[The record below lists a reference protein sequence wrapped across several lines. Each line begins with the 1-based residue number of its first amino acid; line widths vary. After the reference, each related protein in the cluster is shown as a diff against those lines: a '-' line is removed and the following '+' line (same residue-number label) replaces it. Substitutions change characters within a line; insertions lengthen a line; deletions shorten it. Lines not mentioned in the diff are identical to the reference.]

1 MIHATPAPPPI
12 AVKIIHSIP
21 APTPLVSE
29 CGFDEYGPCP
39 TSVKGYDPLPATFTI
54 TRYLIVERNGKHFI
68 RAVTDNGIK
77 LLIPVEIQK

>member
-1 MIHATPAPPPI
+1 MLTISPPVPM
-12 AVKIIHSIP
+12 A
-21 APTPLVSE
+21 SE
-29 CGFDEYGPCP
+29 CGYDAYSACP